1 MTEEHIVTVTFKP
14 KSEHLEA
21 FAGAMKTVSSELPSV
36 DGCKAVRVMTHQ
48 DDPSVF
54 MLIEDWESSDKHAAH
69 INRLVESGEWA
80 GLEQMLTVPPT
91 SIVLKQV

>member
-1 MTEEHIVTVTFKP
+1 MTIEHIVTVTFKSKP
-14 KSEHLEA
+14 EHLEA
-21 FAGAMKTVSSELPSV
+21 FTGVMKTVSSELPSV

-54 MLIEDWESSDKHAAH
+54 MLIEDWESSDKHAVH

-80 GLEQMLTVPPT
+80 GLEQMLAVPPT
-91 SIVLKQV
+91 SIILTQV